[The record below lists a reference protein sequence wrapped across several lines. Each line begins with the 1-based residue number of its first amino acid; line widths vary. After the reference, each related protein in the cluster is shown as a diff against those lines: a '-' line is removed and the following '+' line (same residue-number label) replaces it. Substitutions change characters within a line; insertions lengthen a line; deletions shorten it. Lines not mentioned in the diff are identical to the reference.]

1 MKEGKRVYIISS
13 PNRTKIKMCQKVY
26 FFGAILAELHFNII
40 LLITITLLLS
50 LSIELFTI
58 YTINLDGRTYYV
70 LCTST
75 STSASL

>member
-40 LLITITLLLS
+40 LLITLLLS